1 MRNVIA
7 IIVILCL
14 AIVALHRW
22 NEPSSA
28 TLQNAGDREEI
39 VFWHFWGGRDLDVVR
54 DVVARF
60 NRSQDRFVVRE
71 VAMPG
76 NNFQAKLFLSIAGG
90 SPPDLVNQD
99 DPILADWTA
108 AGLIEPL
115 DAVASTQEVAEAANA
130 LLPAAN
136 RLSAIDGRMMA
147 LCNGLDIRAMYCNVT
162 ALKDAGQP
170 IPGTLAEFERVVES
184 LTPVGN
190 VRNRDFFA
198 FLPNHRHAW
207 LWTAAF
213 GGNLADANRF
223 NDPRMIEALAWLQS
237 FSKRY
242 GASNVT
248 AFQQSDQSLP
258 GKAFPLLPLS
268 KTDSIGRYVFLVDG
282 QWRVRDLESF
292 AKGRA
297 ESGARPIE
305 FAVLPLPSAQ
315 NLPDAGWVNGNFFVV
330 PRGARNKRGAWEFMK
345 FWVGIG
351 RPEEAAKTCAD
362 GGWIPVTR
370 QVIEHPDY
378 KAYLQAHPL
387 MRPFV
392 ALAGS
397 ERQQPLPMVPA
408 ADQMKR
414 LLDQTAYRL
423 LANPDLDV
431 ATELQGVDTQVRS
444 WAKGKRPTGAER

>member
-1 MRNVIA
+1 MRNVVAIIA
-7 IIVILCL
+7 ILGL
-14 AIVALHRW
+14 AIVAVQQWENRSRS
-22 NEPSSA
+22 PG
-28 TLQNAGDREEI
+28 QNAESREEI

-54 DVVARF
+54 DVVNRF

-76 NNFQAKLFLSIAGG
+76 NNFNAKLFLSIAGG

-108 AGLIEPL
+108 ANLIEPL
-115 DAVASTQEVAEAANA
+115 DAVASTQEVAEVTNA

-136 RLSAIDGRMMA
+136 RLSTIDGRMMA

-162 ALKDAGQP
+162 ALKDVGQP
-170 IPGTLAEFERVVES
+170 IPRTFAEFEKVVES

-198 FLPNHRHAW
+198 FLPNHRQAW

-213 GGNLADANRF
+213 GGNLAAPERF
-223 NDPRMIEALAWLQS
+223 TDPRMLEALTWLQS

-268 KTDSIGRYVFLVDG
+268 KKDSIGRYVFTVDG

-292 AKGRA
+292 ARERA

-305 FAVLPLPSAQ
+305 YAVLPLPSTQ

-330 PRGARNKRGAWEFMK
+330 PRGAKNKQGAWEFMK

-370 QVIEHPDY
+370 EVIEHPGY
-378 KAYLQAHPL
+378 QAYLQAHPL
-387 MRPFV
+387 MKPFV
-392 ALAGS
+392 ALAES
-397 ERQQPLPMVPA
+397 ERQQPLPMEPG

-431 ATELQGVDTQVRS
+431 GAELKGVDAQVRGWS
-444 WAKGKRPTGAER
+444 KKKRPLGAEK